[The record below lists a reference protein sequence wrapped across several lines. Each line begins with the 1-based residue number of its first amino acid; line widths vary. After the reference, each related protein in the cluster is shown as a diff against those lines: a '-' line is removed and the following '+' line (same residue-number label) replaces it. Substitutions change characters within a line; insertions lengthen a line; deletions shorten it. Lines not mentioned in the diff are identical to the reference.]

1 MEEAGYTREEARALV
16 SELAPLRE
24 VERKAQIQKL
34 PAGVRPAVRA
44 LLGFS
49 WSPYVAAELEGY
61 TREEVRSLVAELK
74 QLEEVERKAQI
85 QKLPALV
92 GTTVGW
98 LLEKSCSLIGNK
110 NAVRPKL
117 ECIRTEG
124 SAEQANL

>member
-34 PAGVRPAVRA
+34 QAGVRPAVRA

-61 TREEVRSLVAELK
+61 TREEVRSLVAEL
-74 QLEEVERKAQI
+74 A
-85 QKLPALV
+85 A
-92 GTTVGW
+92 
-98 LLEKSCSLIGNK
+98 
-110 NAVRPKL
+110 
-117 ECIRTEG
+117 IRLNRAFTPL
-124 SAEQANL
+124 SV